1 MKLYRIFLVVLLIAA
16 VGCGAWYFYGV
27 LRESGDTSNGTLV
40 NMCDRTGSAR
50 AA

>member
-27 LRESGDTSNGTLV
+27 LRDSGNTSDGTLV
-40 NMCDRTGSAR
+40 KMCDRTGSR
-50 AA
+50 LAA